1 MKLANNALRTKNM
14 IALLQDM
21 GIKVG
26 KKDEGKAEVS
36 CKDEL
41 VILKPASQ
49 EEAENLAGEIQ
60 TLLQT
65 GKTKPAVQR
74 FTLNDLL
81 NAEIDAATCVNVQ
94 MTEKNKRS
102 LRALLPILELDF
114 MLDAEQEY
122 LDIKLPSIAYAPLFG
137 SLTYKYLKLD
147 GETLKFNVKEFLKDH
162 REELVLIDGEAPLLL
177 CDAEQFEKKK
187 VFYAQKRL
195 DENEVE
201 VTPHVFIPYAA
212 KPPAYT
218 FVLDTSGSM
227 VEKFGTYGTRLQ
239 QLQKSVIKF
248 AEALYAFHPD
258 ATINIKQFNNTIGHV
273 GSYKKG
279 DLTTLR
285 MQVNGLKAEGGTNL
299 FTATINQLSS
309 FSSSTKHTNVLLFT
323 DGQNTD
329 SAEQDLESKIEA
341 LQNGSPLI
349 LARNKFFIISYGATQ
364 PPVLHTVA
372 QLFGSPVI
380 DTDSP
385 DFVAALSE
393 NDKMQEWAA
402 GRELFTCRF
411 VVKAG
416 LEAELEA
423 EPETTYACCYD
434 LSGQFTALKPVRCKD
449 NEELHLTLVDGDDAV
464 ILDDRKP
471 AVKPVVPVVEQL
483 PMQTPVLPGSVKT
496 ATSIGVFSLGTQE
509 TAKPPVHQITDPTAV
524 HTL

>member
-1 MKLANNALRTKNM
+1 M
-14 IALLQDM
+14 
-21 GIKVG
+21 
-26 KKDEGKAEVS
+26 
-36 CKDEL
+36 
-41 VILKPASQ
+41 VIEP
-49 EEAENLAGEIQ
+49 
-60 TLLQT
+60 
-65 GKTKPAVQR
+65 
-74 FTLNDLL
+74 
-81 NAEIDAATCVNVQ
+81 
-94 MTEKNKRS
+94 
-102 LRALLPILELDF
+102 
-114 MLDAEQEY
+114 
-122 LDIKLPSIAYAPLFG
+122 
-137 SLTYKYLKLD
+137 
-147 GETLKFNVKEFLKDH
+147 
-162 REELVLIDGEAPLLL
+162 
-177 CDAEQFEKKK
+177 
-187 VFYAQKRL
+187 
-195 DENEVE
+195 
-201 VTPHVFIPYAA
+201 
-212 KPPAYT
+212 
-218 FVLDTSGSM
+218 
-227 VEKFGTYGTRLQ
+227 
-239 QLQKSVIKF
+239 
-248 AEALYAFHPD
+248 
-258 ATINIKQFNNTIGHV
+258 
-273 GSYKKG
+273 
-279 DLTTLR
+279 
-285 MQVNGLKAEGGTNL
+285 NL

-329 SAEQDLESKIEA
+329 SAEQDLESTIEA

-402 GRELFTCRF
+402 RREFFTCRF
-411 VVKAG
+411 VVEAG
-416 LEAELEA
+416 
-423 EPETTYACCYD
+423 PETTYACCYD

>member
-49 EEAENLAGEIQ
+49 EEAENFAGEIQ
-60 TLLQT
+60 ALLQT

-114 MLDAEQEY
+114 ALDAEQEY

-227 VEKFGTYGTRLQ
+227 DEKYGTYGTRLQ

-285 MQVNGLKAEGGTNL
+285 MQVNGLKAKGGTRFN
-299 FTATINQLSS
+299 
-309 FSSSTKHTNVLLFT
+309 HH
-323 DGQNTD
+323 
-329 SAEQDLESKIEA
+329 
-341 LQNGSPLI
+341 LI
-349 LARNKFFIISYGATQ
+349 MPK
-364 PPVLHTVA
+364 
-372 QLFGSPVI
+372 
-380 DTDSP
+380 
-385 DFVAALSE
+385 
-393 NDKMQEWAA
+393 
-402 GRELFTCRF
+402 
-411 VVKAG
+411 
-416 LEAELEA
+416 
-423 EPETTYACCYD
+423 
-434 LSGQFTALKPVRCKD
+434 
-449 NEELHLTLVDGDDAV
+449 
-464 ILDDRKP
+464 
-471 AVKPVVPVVEQL
+471 
-483 PMQTPVLPGSVKT
+483 
-496 ATSIGVFSLGTQE
+496 
-509 TAKPPVHQITDPTAV
+509 
-524 HTL
+524 